1 MHSVDSDYT
10 VHDGRRC
17 IQETA
22 GHSTSGPLT
31 LIRTVLCSA
40 KSHTNTNLC
49 VCVRCC
55 GRVRACSQG
64 SVLRRPKSDLCVCV
78 RVWAWLGGNVT
89 TLICLA
95 PTLLC
100 VGTFLPF
107 TQTMSNTYPQE
118 AVAIHASR

>member
-1 MHSVDSDYT
+1 MH
-10 VHDGRRC
+10 
-17 IQETA
+17 QETA

-64 SVLRRPKSDLCVCV
+64 SVLCTQICVCV
-78 RVWAWLGGNVT
+78 CMGLVGRECYDINLLGTDSAVCWHVSSFHADNVKYLST
-89 TLICLA
+89 GGCGH
-95 PTLLC
+95 P
-100 VGTFLPF
+100 
-107 TQTMSNTYPQE
+107 
-118 AVAIHASR
+118 R